1 MIGLVDLEEE
11 TTENLKITCQLAFGL
26 SLSLFPL
33 KRGHVSSHMA
43 ATFYKAGRETSPETD
58 NAGYLISHF
67 KPQNYEKINVV

>member
-43 ATFYKAGRETSPETD
+43 ATF
-58 NAGYLISHF
+58 
-67 KPQNYEKINVV
+67 